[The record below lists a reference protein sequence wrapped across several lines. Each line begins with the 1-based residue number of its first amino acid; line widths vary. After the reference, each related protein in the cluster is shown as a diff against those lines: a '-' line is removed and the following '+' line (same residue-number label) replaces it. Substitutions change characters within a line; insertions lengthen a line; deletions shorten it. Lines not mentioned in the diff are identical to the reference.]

1 VVLSPSQALRGR
13 EIPPGRE
20 NKQNIS
26 NTNEDYK
33 IIWAKKKR
41 KENTKKILYI
51 KDVFHNFGG
60 GQITCTQKGVNT
72 SGVLDFSHIFF
83 LFVLFL
89 ITGRLWVGWPF
100 FHCGRLNPWRLPVI
114 FVLSSDFSFVISFFR
129 SQSI

>member
-1 VVLSPSQALRGR
+1 MKT
-13 EIPPGRE
+13 
-20 NKQNIS
+20 NKIFLIQMRI
-26 NTNEDYK
+26 TKLFGQKE
-33 IIWAKKKR
+33 R
-41 KENTKKILYI
+41 KENKKRFVYI

-100 FHCGRLNPWRLPVI
+100 FSLWPT
-114 FVLSSDFSFVISFFR
+114 
-129 SQSI
+129 

>member
-41 KENTKKILYI
+41 KENTKKDFIH
-51 KDVFHNFGG
+51 KRRFSQFWWWSNNVHTKRGEHQWGFGFL
-60 GQITCTQKGVNT
+60 
-72 SGVLDFSHIFF
+72 SYFFF

-100 FHCGRLNPWRLPVI
+100 FSLWPT
-114 FVLSSDFSFVISFFR
+114 
-129 SQSI
+129 